1 MKIQHVPVEWVNS
14 TWGMVEE
21 FVASALEHA
30 KGDYTVD
37 QVKTFLSQGRW
48 LLLVAVDNDNKI
60 HGAATIDFFNRP
72 NDRVAFIV
80 TMGGKLITNPDTF
93 EQLKAYLVSNGA
105 TMMECTARE
114 STARLWERYGLAEK
128 YRIVGVKL

>member
-1 MKIQHVPVEWVNS
+1 MKIQHVPVEWVNR
-14 TWGMVEE
+14 TWDMVEE
-21 FVASALEHA
+21 FVSSALEHSR
-30 KGDYTVD
+30 GDYTAD
-37 QVKTFLSQGRW
+37 QVKTFLTQGRW
-48 LLLVAVDNDNKI
+48 LLLVAVDDDNKI

-105 TMMECTARE
+105 TTMECTAR
-114 STARLWERYGLAEK
+114 
-128 YRIVGVKL
+128 